1 MQSKLKGILIHTEHF
16 GWQVRYEFGQN
27 QSKCLTIH
35 HESIKYVKENGIEGE
50 EVEFEIKATP
60 VPNTLNGAV
69 SSARIIVNN

>member
-1 MQSKLKGILIHTEHF
+1 MTEFIKGILIYTDTF